1 MIVRIIQRSGI
12 ESAIARF
19 DAWWSARSQRERVLF
34 ASMAALLGA
43 VVLFYGILLP
53 LQNTRAKAY
62 ADIRTYE
69 TINARIRAAGTLAPQ
84 RPQRSG
90 GAAEVVNSSAAAMS
104 VPVQVSTIPGGVRAT
119 IADAPYDAVMSWLAD
134 LGATSRLRVK
144 RVEMK
149 RQTGP
154 GRISAVVDFAQ

>member
-1 MIVRIIQRSGI
+1 VIVRIIQRSGI
-12 ESAIARF
+12 ESTIARF
-19 DAWWSARSQRERVLF
+19 DAWWSVRSQRERVLF

-53 LQNTRAKAY
+53 LQNMRAKAY

-69 TINARIRAAGTLAPQ
+69 TINARIRAAGTLSPQ
-84 RPQRSG
+84 RAQRSG
-90 GAAEVVNSSAAAMS
+90 GAAEVVNASAASLS
-104 VPVQVSTIPGGVRAT
+104 VPVQVTTIPGGVRAT

-134 LGATSRLRVK
+134 LSATSRLRVK

-149 RQTGP
+149 RQTAP
-154 GRISAVVDFAQ
+154 GRISAVVDFTQ